1 MKEPSLKS
9 EFYYLEAKILQENKK
24 HIVNTY
30 TFEWPSFKGKT
41 TFNIAFSVS
50 IKAFILALEFALA

>member
-1 MKEPSLKS
+1 MKDASLKS

-30 TFEWPSFKGKT
+30 TYIHKYIHHLYFTSDLKE
-41 TFNIAFSVS
+41 
-50 IKAFILALEFALA
+50 

>member
-9 EFYYLEAKILQENKK
+9 EFYYLEAKILEENKK
-24 HIVNTY
+24 HIGNTY

-41 TFNIAFSVS
+41 TFNIAFSAS
-50 IKAFILALEFALA
+50 RKAFILALEFVLA